1 MVAYAG
7 ALFFGQLPAS
17 IEWIPHKLALDPD
30 DQGILITESLVADL
44 GLVMILIKSTVA
56 VFLTSDHPIQ
66 NACRFVGSRSD

>member
-56 VFLTSDHPIQ
+56 VF
-66 NACRFVGSRSD
+66 